1 MATFNALRDQIVAYL
16 RNGYLVTDNP
26 YREFDV
32 DGLARFLWEHD
43 VTDIDQVEETMW
55 SDLLRAYSLDV
66 AAMKRFGMVL
76 LAVVWAIVF
85 VRVMTVDACCT
96 DPIARLVGFGF
107 LLTVPAAIVLRGS
120 KRH

>member
-1 MATFNALRDQIVAYL
+1 
-16 RNGYLVTDNP
+16 
-26 YREFDV
+26 
-32 DGLARFLWEHD
+32 
-43 VTDIDQVEETMW
+43 
-55 SDLLRAYSLDV
+55 
-66 AAMKRFGMVL
+66 MKRFGMVL

-120 KRH
+120 ERH

>member
-1 MATFNALRDQIVAYL
+1 MKRI
-16 RNGYLVTDNP
+16 
-26 YREFDV
+26 
-32 DGLARFLWEHD
+32 GLA
-43 VTDIDQVEETMW
+43 V
-55 SDLLRAYSLDV
+55 
-66 AAMKRFGMVL
+66 

-120 KRH
+120 ERH